1 MKASASVPE
10 GTTEDDPLYVH
21 INTQGP
27 PTTAA
32 PGALSP
38 PLYAL
43 SMTRVRVYCLSRD
56 ECATPPVP
64 PLEAIY
70 APAAG
75 TVDHIVQKLLELQLE
90 QRKRDEEQREE
101 RKRDEEQRE
110 KQRKLRDE
118 ERDTWQAQRDEER
131 DARQAQRLDMLEKSM
146 HRQIVLAT
154 AIDCDMS
161 QASKKK
167 HTPCFDVRFFI
178 RLAVPQL
185 PLLHISR
192 KV

>member
-1 MKASASVPE
+1 
-10 GTTEDDPLYVH
+10 
-21 INTQGP
+21 
-27 PTTAA
+27 
-32 PGALSP
+32 
-38 PLYAL
+38 
-43 SMTRVRVYCLSRD
+43 MTRVRAYWD
-56 ECATPPVP
+56 ECATLPAPFVPP

-75 TVDHIVQKLLELQLE
+75 TVDPVVQKLLELQLE

-101 RKRDEEQRE
+101 RKLRDEEQRKRDEEQREERKREEERRE

-118 ERDTWQAQRDEER
+118 ERDARQAQRDEER
-131 DARQAQRLDMLEKSM
+131 DARQAQRLAMLEKSV

-167 HTPCFDVRFFI
+167 HTPCFDVRFFYI

-185 PLLHISR
+185 PLLHISL
-192 KV
+192 